1 MSMDSVLLSIR
12 PEWCKKIISGKK
24 TIEVRKTRPKLEMPF
39 KVYIYCTLGQATRK
53 PNGEYIGNPTV
64 PVWIGKP
71 AGGLPGSHLANQSV
85 IGEFVC
91 DHIDTFVRVGSM
103 GFHEEPRYMVRK
115 PDSAYDP
122 IESLL
127 DAACLREVELK
138 AYLNGGLGYGWHISD
153 LKIYDIPKP
162 LYEFTLPCRE
172 RRFCESCA
180 MYRQSESRCGNF
192 ALWLTRPPQSWCYIS
207 TSKENRP

>member
-127 DAACLREVELK
+127 DAACLREV
-138 AYLNGGLGYGWHISD
+138 
-153 LKIYDIPKP
+153 
-162 LYEFTLPCRE
+162 
-172 RRFCESCA
+172 
-180 MYRQSESRCGNF
+180 
-192 ALWLTRPPQSWCYIS
+192 
-207 TSKENRP
+207 